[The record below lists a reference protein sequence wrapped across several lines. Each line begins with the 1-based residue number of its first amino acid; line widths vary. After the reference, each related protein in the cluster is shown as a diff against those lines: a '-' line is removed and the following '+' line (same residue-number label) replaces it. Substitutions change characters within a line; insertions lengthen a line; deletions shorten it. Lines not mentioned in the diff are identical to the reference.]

1 MTNPFIFRCC
11 VLILVASAHCG
22 PRSSCARADIGT
34 EAIAAAVREPTPT
47 ELPGSST
54 YVYRSIEPEPLRI
67 HVFLPSG
74 WTAGDRR
81 PALLYFFSGGW
92 IGGSPV
98 RFADW
103 GRWAAGIGLVGII
116 PDYRTHNRFGTS
128 PREAVADGR
137 ASLRWVQEHAGEL
150 GIDSRHIVVGGSSAG
165 GHLALWTAIT
175 HNPPGS
181 SSGDAPLI
189 KPCALVLVSPVS
201 DTAGPLGY
209 GPRQFGESARAFSP
223 VDQLDPAMP
232 PLLVFHGDADQTI
245 PVGQSINLRDKLRG
259 TGNICE
265 LVIGHD
271 GGHSFISESPQ
282 WTQRSRATIEDF
294 LKNQRVLPRVLK

>member
-1 MTNPFIFRCC
+1 MTNPSTFRRSVL
-11 VLILVASAHCG
+11 VLIGLAHCG
-22 PRSSCARADIGT
+22 PLTFCARADMGT
-34 EAIAAAVREPTPT
+34 EAIIAVAREPTPRG
-47 ELPGSST
+47 LPGSST
-54 YVYRSIEPEPLRI
+54 FVYRSIEPESLRI
-67 HVFLPSG
+67 HVFFPSG
-74 WTAGDRR
+74 WTPGDRR

-92 IGGSPV
+92 IGGSPAK
-98 RFADW
+98 FADW
-103 GRWAAGIGLVGII
+103 GKWAAGIGLVGII

-181 SSGDAPLI
+181 SSDEAPLI

-209 GPRQFGESARAFSP
+209 APRQFGESARAFSP

-232 PLLVFHGDADQTI
+232 PLLVFHGDADQTV
-245 PVGQSINLRDKLRG
+245 PVGQSINLRDKLLG

-271 GGHSFISESPQ
+271 GGHSFISESPE
-282 WTQRSRATIEDF
+282 WTQRSRASIEGF
-294 LKNQRVLPRVLK
+294 LKSQRVLPVVLK